1 MWREWWTDGKMYWQE
16 KDEEIKGSRERFRC
30 TSGMSSTMNVM
41 GVSAVPQS
49 HSTIALSWRRNR
61 SRHLHASLA
70 LPIQSCHDE
79 HENGALSG
87 SITWGMVEN
96 RGRLSGVLHRNWG
109 WYSKRFLWSGCS
121 HGKKWTSCINQN
133 SNEGGWGR
141 MLAARLK
148 RGPKKVLLSSSS
160 FIKRRE
166 GGLNRRPSRP
176 VLLSCVG
183 EHFGLGSF

>member
-1 MWREWWTDGKMYWQE
+1 MYWQE

-49 HSTIALSWRRNR
+49 DYTIALSWRRNR

-87 SITWGMVEN
+87 SITWGTVEN
-96 RGRLSGVLHRNWG
+96 RAELSRVLGFAADTVRL
-109 WYSKRFLWSGCS
+109 RFLWSGCS
-121 HGKKWTSCINQN
+121 HRKEWTRCINQN
-133 SNEGGWGR
+133 SKEAGWGR
-141 MLAARLK
+141 RLAARPK
-148 RGPKKVLLSSSS
+148 RGQKKSCCQAAHSSNAERVASPGGPAVLSSPPVLGNTLARAHFS
-160 FIKRRE
+160 KRR
-166 GGLNRRPSRP
+166 
-176 VLLSCVG
+176 C
-183 EHFGLGSF
+183 